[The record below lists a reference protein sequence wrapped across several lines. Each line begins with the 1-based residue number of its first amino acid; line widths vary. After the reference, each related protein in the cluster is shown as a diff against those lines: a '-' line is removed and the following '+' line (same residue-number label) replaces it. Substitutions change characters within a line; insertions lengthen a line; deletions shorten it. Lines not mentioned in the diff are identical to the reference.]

1 MNALGIV
8 ELNSIAK
15 GIEIT
20 DIMLKSAELE
30 VIYSRHICPGKYM
43 IILTGD
49 VGSVDEAVETIKKL
63 DNKYI
68 LATFILPNAD
78 ERIIN
83 GINKKYNN
91 IEIKAIGVM
100 EFTSVACGIIALDKA
115 LKNGEVQL
123 VKFTLGNLI
132 GGKCYFIITG
142 VLSSVSESMK
152 VAKDLIDSKKIIH
165 SAIIPSPD
173 KNLISCL

>member
-1 MNALGIV
+1 MDALGIV

-30 VIYSRHICPGKYM
+30 VIYSRNICPGKYM

-49 VGSVDEAVETIKKL
+49 IGSVDESIEILKQL

-78 ERIIN
+78 KRIID

-100 EFTSVACGIIALDKA
+100 EFTSVAYGIIALDKA
-115 LKNGEVQL
+115 LKNGQVEI
-123 VKFTLGNLI
+123 VKFILGNLV

-142 VLSSVSESMK
+142 FLSSVSESMK
-152 VAKDLIDSKKIIH
+152 VAKELIDSKKIVY
-165 SAIIPSPD
+165 STIIPSPD